1 MNTPLAIYGLQDFA
15 AGLFARLHE
24 VSFDGVGI
32 TRASFG
38 PGEDAAHDVIDAIAV
53 AEGLHVERDG
63 ARNLIV
69 TLPGR
74 EPDAPFIACGSHLDS
89 VPQGGNYDGAAG
101 VVAGLTAIVHMK
113 RAGIVPPRSVKV
125 MALRGEEGAWFGK
138 SWIGARAM
146 LGRLTRDDLAL
157 KRHATGETLR
167 ACMAAAGADFARIER
182 AEPLLAPQRF
192 AAYLELHIEQ
202 GPVMV
207 ERKLPVAVVTGIFGI
222 MRHQR
227 IVCRGQ
233 ADHAGAVP
241 RSLRR
246 DALIAAADLV
256 GRLDRRW
263 GEIVDGGGELRV
275 TFGIFGTQADKH
287 SLARVPGEVE
297 FSLDA
302 RGLPMEAVRDYY
314 AFLRRE
320 AQVVETQRGVR
331 FEFDQLLESPPAL
344 MDERWMAHF
353 DHICTRLDI
362 RHERMPSGAGHDAAV
377 FMHAGIPTAMLFIRN
392 DRGSHNPDEAMDM
405 PDFMAGTAVLAEALC
420 TPLL

>member
-1 MNTPLAIYGLQDFA
+1 MKDFA
-15 AGLFARLHE
+15 AGLFARLRE

-32 TRASFG
+32 TRESFG
-38 PGEDAAHDVIDAIAV
+38 PGEDAAHEVIAMAAA

-101 VVAGLTAIVHMK
+101 VVAGLTAIVHMQ
-113 RAGIVPPRSVKV
+113 RAGIVPQRTVKV
-125 MALRGEEGAWFGK
+125 MALRGEESAWFGK

-146 LGRLTRDDLAL
+146 LGRLTSADLAL
-157 KRHATGETLR
+157 KRHATGQTLR
-167 ACMAAAGADFARIER
+167 VCMTAAGADIARIER
-182 AEPLLAPQRF
+182 GEPLLAPERI

-222 MRHQR
+222 MRHMR
-227 IVCRGQ
+227 ILCRGK

-241 RSLRR
+241 RSMRK
-246 DALIAAADLV
+246 DAVIAAADLV
-256 GRLDRRW
+256 SRLDRRW
-263 GEIVDGGGELRV
+263 HEIVDGGGELRV
-275 TFGIFGTQADKH
+275 TFGIFGTQPDKH

-297 FSLDA
+297 FSLDT
-302 RGLPMEAVRDYY
+302 RGLPMELVREYY

-320 AQVVETQRGVR
+320 AQAVEAERGVR
-331 FEFDQLLESPPAL
+331 FEFDQLLESPPAP
-344 MDERWMAHF
+344 MNERWMAYL
-353 DHICTRLDI
+353 DRICEQLGIT
-362 RHERMPSGAGHDAAV
+362 HERMPSGAGHDAAV
-377 FMHAGIPTAMLFIRN
+377 FVHAGIPTAMLFIRN
-392 DRGSHNPDEAMDM
+392 DRGSHNPDEAMNIA
-405 PDFMAGTAVLAEALC
+405 DFMAGTAVLVEALRN
-420 TPLL
+420 PLL